1 MPSTTQLLTF
11 SLASLLLL
19 AVPGPSALFVIS
31 RSLTLGCRA
40 GVVTVVGNA
49 GGVYLQVIAVAFGIG
64 AIVEQ
69 SVAAFTIV
77 KLAGAG
83 YLVYLGVQSL
93 RHRQSLV
100 ASLHSAVEPKATR
113 RILRDGFV
121 VGVTNPKSVIFFTAV
136 LPQFISRSAS
146 DIPIQLLLLGAIF
159 IALALVADSVWAMAA
174 GMARSWLARSPRR
187 LELIGGAGGLVMIGI
202 GVGLAVGGR
211 QD

>member
-1 MPSTTQLLTF
+1 M
-11 SLASLLLL
+11 
-19 AVPGPSALFVIS
+19 
-31 RSLTLGCRA
+31 
-40 GVVTVVGNA
+40 VTVVGNA

-69 SVAAFTIV
+69 YVAAFTIV

-83 YLVYLGVQSL
+83 YLDYLGVQSL

-100 ASLHSAVEPKATR
+100 ASLHSAVEAKATR
-113 RILRDGFV
+113 RILRDSFV

-136 LPQFISRSAS
+136 LRQFINRSAS

-159 IALALVADSVWAMAA
+159 IALALVAYSVWAMAA

-187 LELIGGAGGLVMIGI
+187 LGSGSGCQLADVRTSGANSRLYLRGPQHIGKLLRADVPPATNDCHLLAGE
-202 GVGLAVGGR
+202 AVA
-211 QD
+211 